1 MCLRAK
7 CHDCSRPQRCGDL
20 RTPVPTWWVCRKY
33 NRESDGKD
41 PKYAAA
47 TTGAGVYRKFKI
59 DLYVEAP
66 DVVSTTDGT
75 YPIRPAAVA
84 AGTRRYALAAFVQRP
99 RAHCIDG
106 LSTGAKRPP
115 KHRACRLQG
124 MISGIAHVYG
134 LRTRM

>member
-1 MCLRAK
+1 MKQLLFAI
-7 CHDCSRPQRCGDL
+7 G
-20 RTPVPTWWVCRKY
+20 RKY

-84 AGTRRYALAAFVQRP
+84 AGTQSDMHCSSKVQV
-99 RAHCIDG
+99 RA
-106 LSTGAKRPP
+106 
-115 KHRACRLQG
+115 
-124 MISGIAHVYG
+124 
-134 LRTRM
+134 